1 VLNQVYANILGRPVL
16 VPSSKVTSLGAAIF
30 AFLAAGTF
38 NTIEE
43 AQERI
48 CPAHTV
54 YKPDPASQEVYDQLF
69 GLYRDI
75 YFEFGKPS
83 GTVFGRTLPKLIEI
97 ASEVTAQSQ
106 VLTTNNR
113 I

>member
-16 VPSSKVTSLGAAIF
+16 VPSSRVTSLGAAIF

-38 NTIEE
+38 GTIEE

-48 CPAHTV
+48 CPTHTV
-54 YKPDPASQEVYDQLF
+54 YSPDPGSQEVYDQLF

-75 YFEFGKPS
+75 YFEFGKVN
-83 GTVFGRTLPKLIEI
+83 GTLFGRTLPKLIEI
-97 ASEVTAQSQ
+97 ASEVTAQAQ
-106 VLTTNNR
+106 VLALK
-113 I
+113 